1 MSELSPIEWHGDH
14 VRVLDQTRLPAQ
26 VVHLEC
32 TEPEEVARAI
42 RGMSIRGAPA
52 LGVTAAF
59 AVALAGVNA
68 RQLDL
73 GRARERVAE
82 AIEIIRATRP
92 TARNLFWALERM
104 QQAGAAAQDAGQL
117 SDALVREALAVQQE
131 DLDSCH
137 RIGDFGAKLVPEGAS
152 ILTHCN
158 AGALAT
164 AGYGTALGVI
174 RSAHR
179 QGKNIRVLVDET
191 RPLLQGARL
200 TAWELV
206 QEGIPATVIADSA
219 AGWCMSKG
227 MVDLVVVGAD
237 RIAANGDAA
246 NKIGTYSLAVLACEH
261 GIPFYIAAP
270 MSTADLT
277 LTRGQDI
284 PIEERAAEEI
294 STIAG
299 VRATP
304 EGVAIFNP
312 AFDVTPHGLIT
323 AIITDRGICD
333 HPLSESLAALAAQ
346 TAPRDG
352 ADTR

>member
-14 VRVLDQTRLPAQ
+14 VSVLDQTRLPHQ
-26 VVHLEC
+26 VVQLEC
-32 TEPEEVARAI
+32 GKPEQIADAI

-52 LGVTAAF
+52 LGVAAAF
-59 AVALAGVNA
+59 AVALAAVHA

-73 GRARERVAE
+73 QQARDRVNAAAE
-82 AIEIIRATRP
+82 LIRATRP

-104 QQAGAAAQDAGQL
+104 QQAGAAAQDSRQL
-117 SDALVREALAVQQE
+117 ADALTREALAIQQE
-131 DLDSCH
+131 DLQSCH
-137 RIGDFGAKLVPEGAS
+137 RIGDFGAKLVPQAAA

-174 RSAHR
+174 RSAHG
-179 QGKNIRVLVDET
+179 QGKKVRVLVDET

-206 QEGIPATVIADSA
+206 REGIPATVIADSA

-227 MVDLVVVGAD
+227 MVDLIVVGAD

-246 NKIGTYSLAVLACEH
+246 NKIGTYSLAVLACKH
-261 GIPFYIAAP
+261 GIPFYVAAP
-270 MSTADLT
+270 MSTADLSLAT
-277 LTRGQDI
+277 GEEI
-284 PIEERAAEEI
+284 PIEERAPEEV

-299 VRATP
+299 VRITP
-304 EGVAIFNP
+304 EGAAIFNP

-323 AIITDRGICD
+323 AIITDCGVCD
-333 HPLSESLAALAAQ
+333 HPLAQSLAALA
-346 TAPRDG
+346 R
-352 ADTR
+352 